1 MLLPFARTP
10 IPDPDFDFQ
19 TGEPWFEESSR
30 AFVGLSGESRMA
42 DANSPFFRTLAGGG
56 PTTLAVTGEAGQ
68 QLFAPLMLPL
78 TGVRPA
84 RPTQRPG
91 FRPDVPCETQEPPNL
106 NAPGG
111 SPGTQVQANGDVT
124 SNPLSL
130 AREKARPEAYR
141 RLREYSDRTRRGLPS
156 PDPLVW
162 FGAGERKELKR
173 LGLFR
178 DADGRIQE
186 RAGER
191 EETVE

>member
-1 MLLPFARTP
+1 M
-10 IPDPDFDFQ
+10 
-19 TGEPWFEESSR
+19 
-30 AFVGLSGESRMA
+30 
-42 DANSPFFRTLAGGG
+42 
-56 PTTLAVTGEAGQ
+56 TGEAGQ

-78 TGVRPA
+78 TAFA
-84 RPTQRPG
+84 RLARRSAAG
-91 FRPDVPCETQEPPNL
+91 FRPDVPCETQEPPDL

-111 SPGTQVQANGDVT
+111 SPGTQVQASGDVT

-141 RLREYSDRTRRGLPS
+141 RLREYADRTRRGLPS

-178 DADGRIQE
+178 DADGRS
-186 RAGER
+186 RSALGER